1 MCPFAKKIVEDFFF
15 AATRIPS
22 LLKQSN
28 TVCGRELMDH
38 GDIQDQVGLFSDVRI
53 PDLEVAAQPV
63 L

>member
-1 MCPFAKKIVEDFFF
+1 MGAVAPGETPVPYTTFTSA
-15 AATRIPS
+15 